1 MPGAFLYDERV
12 RDAVG
17 LTALTP
23 TAAGMP
29 AANLRDP

>member
-12 RDAVG
+12 RDAVA
-17 LTALTP
+17 LTALTA

-29 AANLRDP
+29 LANLRDP